1 MVGKHVTANK
11 KVTSIAPK
19 KYRRYDFG
27 HLNYASLLFVHK
39 NKSRFV
45 NTPTPKINQ
54 EKTVHISRSIH
65 LVPLS
70 AHQTPEKSLFVST
83 LTNSLWGTDLIQI
96 EGYSF
101 RKPDLLYP

>member
-1 MVGKHVTANK
+1 MVRQTCDVTANK

-19 KYRRYDFG
+19 KYRSYDFG
-27 HLNYASLLFVHK
+27 HSNYASLLFVHK

-70 AHQTPEKSLFVST
+70 RSSNPGKS
-83 LTNSLWGTDLIQI
+83 
-96 EGYSF
+96 SF
-101 RKPDLLYP
+101 RIYFD